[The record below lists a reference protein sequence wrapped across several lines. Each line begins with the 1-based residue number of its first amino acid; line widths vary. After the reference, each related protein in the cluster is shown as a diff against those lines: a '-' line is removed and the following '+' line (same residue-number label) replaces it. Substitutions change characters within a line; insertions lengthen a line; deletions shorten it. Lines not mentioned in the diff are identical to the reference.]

1 MYFLKVFANLNEL
14 CSFHAR
20 FYLLSILKLLSLLID
35 VPYPVMRLDFKI
47 GCSSINLTWNPPSL
61 DAEGG
66 MVTGYRAQI
75 KAASSEEPW
84 TTKNVSQSTQS
95 CLFTHLKPNSKY
107 HVRVMA
113 QNKMGNGWPSEVS
126 TIPQA
131 GDLRR
136 KFVKCNPIRPTES
149 RSYDCLS
156 KFELISWVVRLFR
169 PSQLQTKL
177 S

>member
-1 MYFLKVFANLNEL
+1 M
-14 CSFHAR
+14 
-20 FYLLSILKLLSLLID
+20 ID
-35 VPYPVMRLDFKI
+35 VPYPVTHSDLEQ
-47 GCSSINLTWNPPSL
+47 GCSSINLTWNPPSS

-66 MVTGYRAQI
+66 MVTGYLAQI

-113 QNKMGNGWPSEVS
+113 QNKIGNGWPSEVS
-126 TIPQA
+126 TIQA
-131 GDLRR
+131 GDLSR
-136 KFVKCNPIRPTES
+136 KFVKCNPVRPTAS
-149 RSYDCLS
+149 RSYDRLS
-156 KFELISWVVRLFR
+156 KIKLISWVVRLLR
-169 PSQLQTKL
+169 QSQLQRKL

>member
-1 MYFLKVFANLNEL
+1 M
-14 CSFHAR
+14 
-20 FYLLSILKLLSLLID
+20 SLLID
-35 VPYPVMRLDFKI
+35 VPYPVMRLDFKR
-47 GCSSINLTWNPPSL
+47 GCSSINLTWNPPSP

-66 MVTGYRAQI
+66 MVTGYLAQI
-75 KAASSEEPW
+75 KEASSEGPW

-95 CLFTHLKPNSKY
+95 CLFTHLKPKSEY

-113 QNKMGNGWPSEVS
+113 QNKIGNGWPSEVS

-131 GDLRR
+131 GDLWR
-136 KFVKCNPIRPTES
+136 KFVKFDPIRPTES

-156 KFELISWVVRLFR
+156 KFKLILWVVRLFR